1 VSAMDV
7 PAKPTPATPATP
19 AGTKN
24 GSAAV
29 PGASGPPAA
38 GKKVFF
44 ISWVALALMTTS
56 SVASLRPSPTM
67 AVYGLACIFLYVV
80 PALVFLIPT
89 SLVSAELASGW
100 GGGVYNWVSQGI
112 SKPMGFLAVWCQF
125 AMTIFYYPSLL
136 GFVASTLAYVI
147 NPDLASNGVWTA
159 VVIMVCYWSGVW
171 VSSRGTKGVA
181 GLASGGLIIGTL
193 VPGAILV
200 ILGIAFL
207 GQGNSSAAPMS
218 ASHLLPAWAGL
229 SSLVLIVN
237 NFLSYSGME
246 MNAVHVASLRRPD
259 KEFPRAIFLAMGLVL
274 LIFILPALAI
284 SWIVPAEELSLT
296 AGVMQAFEAVF
307 ASFGSEW
314 LTPIIGIMLVAA
326 SLGGMLTWLA
336 GPSRGLLLIS
346 RQEGY
351 LPPFLQ
357 RLNKHGVQQNILVV
371 QGLVTTVIALA
382 YAFIPDIS
390 SAYWIF
396 SVITTQ
402 VYLIMYLLMFVSA
415 ARLRRRQPDHPRGYR
430 APMLVGLCG
439 IGFAASLAALLIGFI
454 PPSQFGSGNVG
465 VYLVVV
471 AGGALGLGLLVPYLF
486 YRFRKPSWKTA
497 DAQEAIE
504 A

>member
-1 VSAMDV
+1 MSTMDV
-7 PAKPTPATPATP
+7 PATGP
-19 AGTKN
+19 G
-24 GSAAV
+24 AAV
-29 PGASGPPAA
+29 PAQAGDTAA
-38 GKKVFF
+38 ARAPTKAY

-67 AVYGLACIFLYVV
+67 AVYGLACIFLYLV
-80 PALVFLIPT
+80 PALVFLLPT

-100 GGGVYNWVSQGI
+100 DGGVYNWVSQGI

-136 GFVASTLAYVI
+136 GFVASTLAYVF
-147 NPDLASNGVWTA
+147 NPDLASSGVWTA
-159 VVIMVCYWSGVW
+159 LVIMVCYWTGVW

-193 VPGAILV
+193 IPGVLLV
-200 ILGIAFL
+200 TLGVVFL
-207 GQGNSSAAPMS
+207 GQGNPSAAPMT
-218 ASHLLPAWAGL
+218 ASNLLPAWAGL
-229 SSLVLIVN
+229 ASLVLIVN

-246 MNAVHVASLRRPD
+246 MNAVHVSSLRNPA
-259 KEFPRAIFLAMGLVL
+259 KEFPKTIFLAMGLVL

-284 SWIVPAEELSLT
+284 SWIVPAEQLSLT
-296 AGVMQAFEAVF
+296 AGVMQAFDAVF
-307 ASFGSEW
+307 AEFGSQW
-314 LTPIIGIMLVAA
+314 LTPLIGVMLVTA

-346 RQEGY
+346 RREGY

-357 RLNKHGVQQNILVV
+357 RLNRNGVQQNILVA
-371 QGLVTTVIALA
+371 QGLVTTVIALM
-382 YAFIPDIS
+382 YAFIPDVS

-402 VYLIMYLLMFVSA
+402 VYLIMYLLMFVAA

-430 APMLVGLCG
+430 APMLIALCG
-439 IGFAASLAALLIGFI
+439 IGFAASLAALLIGFV

-465 VYLVVV
+465 LYLLIV
-471 AGGALGLGLLVPYLF
+471 AGGALGLGLLVPFLF
-486 YRFRKPSWKTA
+486 YRLRKPSWKTESPEEVPVA
-497 DAQEAIE
+497 
-504 A
+504 

>member
-1 VSAMDV
+1 MDV
-7 PAKPTPATPATP
+7 PARRSEAPPVKA
-19 AGTKN
+19 AGDKGRT
-24 GSAAV
+24 ARAV
-29 PGASGPPAA
+29 PY
-38 GKKVFF
+38 

-67 AVYGLACIFLYVV
+67 AVYGLASIFLYVV
-80 PALVFLIPT
+80 PAIVFLLPT
-89 SLVSAELASGW
+89 ALVSAELASGW
-100 GGGVYNWVSQGI
+100 NGGVYNWVSQGV

-147 NPDLASNGVWTA
+147 NPDLASSGVWTA
-159 VVIMVCYWSGVW
+159 VVIMVCYWAGVW
-171 VSSRGTKGVA
+171 VSSRGTSGVA

-193 VPGAILV
+193 VPGILLV
-200 ILGIAFL
+200 VLGVVFL
-207 GQGNSSAAPMS
+207 GQGNASAAPMT

-246 MNAVHVASLRRPD
+246 MNAVHVSSLRKPAT
-259 KEFPRAIFLAMGLVL
+259 EFPRAMFMSMGLVL

-284 SWIVPAEELSLT
+284 SWIVPADELSLT
-296 AGVMQAFEAVF
+296 AGVMQAFDAVL
-307 ASFGSEW
+307 ANFGAQW
-314 LTPIIGIMLVAA
+314 LTPVLGVMLVAA

-336 GPSRGLLLIS
+336 GPSKGLLLIS
-346 RQEGY
+346 RKEGY

-357 RLNKHGVQQNILVV
+357 RLNKHGVQQNILVT

-382 YAFIPDIS
+382 YAFIPDVS

-402 VYLIMYLLMFVSA
+402 VYLIMYLLLFVA
-415 ARLRRRQPDHPRGYR
+415 AVRLRRTQPEHPRGYR

-439 IGFAASLAALLIGFI
+439 VGFAASLAALLIGFV
-454 PPSQFGSGNVG
+454 PPSQFESGNVG
-465 VYLVVV
+465 VYLLIV

-486 YRFRKPSWKTA
+486 YRFRKPSWKTDDTEEVA
-497 DAQEAIE
+497 VA
-504 A
+504 